1 MLNAS
6 FFPGQFSEVIVKKLN
21 SLAEEGVS
29 IMYMFMVL
37 NYALRNLPALIE
49 CSQAVIA
56 PCVLCPSHLV
66 CLCCHLSH

>member
-37 NYALRNLPALIE
+37 NYALRNQPALVA
-49 CSQAVIA
+49 CSQAVR
-56 PCVLCPSHLV
+56 CVLCPSHLV
-66 CLCCHLSH
+66 CLCCHLSC